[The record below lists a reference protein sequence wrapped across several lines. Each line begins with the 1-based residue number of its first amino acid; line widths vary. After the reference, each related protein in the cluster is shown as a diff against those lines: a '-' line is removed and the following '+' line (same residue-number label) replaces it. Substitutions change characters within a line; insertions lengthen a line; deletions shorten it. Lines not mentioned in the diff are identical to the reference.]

1 MPATMADNTDNEQM
15 LLEGVVYYVDP
26 KFVGTLAFLGGKGR
40 IRIPIT
46 STHSSLEALRRHII
60 EHAGLKAESEKRGL
74 GSCIELKLCQLAKS
88 AEGSKAYAINTQAQW
103 DEERPLFLKS
113 PSTTALQ
120 GEQLVLIFARVC
132 EWSLKDAIAKA
143 SDSILVCA
151 SDVEGTISDTIT
163 LELNGMAVEGNVAF
177 FSKYPNSCEE
187 AISMCVSSNV
197 LYLSHKGEP
206 GGVVA
211 ITMSDLTVEMV
222 VKNGSAHC
230 VESSHVTAYRNG
242 IIYTEGRQIKV
253 KIPGEEVTVIAGSG
267 MEGNCNGRAKD
278 ASFSQPMGICV
289 ELDRNIFVTDAQAG
303 SVKLITTIKG
313 TAEFL
318 KHLGMLYKAFSIHQK
333 HQVVAKISL
342 ADAIELLKVL
352 DSYLKRST
360 DEVIS
365 TFDKPCK
372 PMGAKGTISS
382 QTQSSVSMILKQER
396 MKVPSSSL
404 GLKVFK
410 ISQSC

>member
-1 MPATMADNTDNEQM
+1 MKN
-15 LLEGVVYYVDP
+15 LEKSYIDRNVD
-26 KFVGTLAFLGGKGR
+26 
-40 IRIPIT
+40 
-46 STHSSLEALRRHII
+46 
-60 EHAGLKAESEKRGL
+60 
-74 GSCIELKLCQLAKS
+74 LAKVHFS
-88 AEGSKAYAINTQAQW
+88 QNIE
-103 DEERPLFLKS
+103 P
-113 PSTTALQ
+113 
-120 GEQLVLIFARVC
+120 C
-132 EWSLKDAIAKA
+132 CIAKA

-151 SDVEGTISDTIT
+151 SDVEGTIYTIT
-163 LELNGMAVEGNVAF
+163 LELNGVAVEGNVAF
-177 FSKYPNSCEE
+177 FSKYPNGCKEV
-187 AISMCVSSNV
+187 ISMCVSSNV

-211 ITMSDLTVEMV
+211 IKMSDLTVEMV

-230 VESSHVTAYRNG
+230 VESSHVAAYRNG
-242 IIYTEGRQIKV
+242 ILYADTEGRQIKA

-278 ASFSQPMGICV
+278 ASFSQPMGISV
-289 ELDRNIFVTDAQAG
+289 ELDRNIFVTDAQTG

-318 KHLGMLYKAFSIHQK
+318 KHLGMLYKAFSVHQK

-360 DEVIS
+360 DEMIS

-382 QTQSSVSMILKQER
+382 QTQSSVSMILK
-396 MKVPSSSL
+396 SL
-404 GLKVFK
+404 QDLAELLKELNTSYEVVDLPTCFTVQVENLHAMGHFK
-410 ISQSC
+410 DQFPTCLQYARNLGNTVYESIKRVVRWAAYYFTHEKSYYPVIPQMTPLNALSKMNHLKPIRKLNSCEKELMREWAEK